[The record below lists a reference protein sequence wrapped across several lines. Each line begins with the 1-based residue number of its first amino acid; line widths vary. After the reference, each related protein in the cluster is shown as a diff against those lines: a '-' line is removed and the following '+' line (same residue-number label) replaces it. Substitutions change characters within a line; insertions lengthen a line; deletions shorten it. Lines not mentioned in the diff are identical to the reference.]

1 MGVLAA
7 RELPLR
13 PRLVSGDLELSATQ
27 VAGDATRSTTP
38 TADAWSRLVAI
49 LDRPELVFALLATI
63 IGVTFALVTPPLV
76 GADERDQF
84 ERAFMISEGQVF
96 ATWHGTH
103 VGGTFPATLERELD
117 AIAHRVY
124 SDPDR
129 NGFLHLL
136 SRPAPSGPPRF
147 GDVGLF
153 ASYGP
158 GAYIPAAVGID
169 AGRLFGGSALV
180 LVYLARLF
188 QLLAYVA
195 IVTLAVR
202 RLPSHR
208 WVMVVSG
215 LIPAALFQAATV
227 SADTLTIALSFLVVA
242 ETLRITCSAP
252 EAVRRPM
259 LVETAIAALALALCK
274 PPYVAFVLL
283 LVVPALRHG
292 RVLLKPLTAVAGS
305 ALLLSA
311 AWSAYSVGNTIDQ
324 DDPSRFVVPPRLIYH
339 HAYQGLDQGGQIRHA
354 LTHPWDF
361 GAAIVETG
369 HVYGMKLLEW
379 VWGLSAFEIPLVL
392 TILTV
397 LVLAMATVLPTT
409 RPEPD
414 LPGATRALLIA
425 LSLGI
430 GLAILL
436 YAYAAWNQ
444 YRAPYI
450 ENVPGRYWLPLV
462 PALLVGLAPRA
473 RVTTRGFA
481 AGGRVLVAA
490 LMAGVLVATVAVLI
504 DHHYRGRPP
513 LAATSS
519 ARSATLPR

>member
-1 MGVLAA
+1 
-7 RELPLR
+7 
-13 PRLVSGDLELSATQ
+13 VSGGLEPSATD
-27 VAGDATRSTTP
+27 VAGEASLHTAP
-38 TADAWSRLVAI
+38 TAEGWSRLIAI

-63 IGVTFALVTPPLV
+63 IGVTFALVTPPLA
-76 GADERDQF
+76 GADEHDQF
-84 ERAFMISEGQVF
+84 ERAFMVSEGQVF

-103 VGGTFPATLERELD
+103 VGGTFPATLEPELD
-117 AIAHRVY
+117 AIARRVN

-129 NGFLHLL
+129 SGFLSLL

-158 GAYIPAAVGID
+158 GAYFPAAVAID
-169 AGRLFGGSALV
+169 VGRLVGGSALA

-208 WVMVVSG
+208 WVLVVSG

-227 SADTLTIALSFLVVA
+227 SADALTIALSFLVVA
-242 ETLRITCSAP
+242 EALRITCSAP

-259 LVETAIAALALALCK
+259 LVETAIAAVALGLCK

-283 LVVPALRHG
+283 LVVPALGHG

-305 ALLLSA
+305 ALLAGA
-311 AWSAYSVGNTIDQ
+311 AWSSYSLGNTIDQ
-324 DDPSRFVVPPRLIYH
+324 EDPSRFIVPPRLIYD
-339 HAYQGLDQGGQIRHA
+339 HAYQGLDQSGQIRHA

-361 GAAIVETG
+361 GAAVLETG
-369 HVYGMKLLEW
+369 HQYGMKLLEW

-392 TILTV
+392 TILTM
-397 LVLAMATVLPTT
+397 LALAMATVLPTT

-414 LPGATRALLIA
+414 LPGPTRVLLVA

-462 PALLVGLAPRA
+462 PALLFGLAPRA
-473 RVTTRGFA
+473 RVTTRGIA
-481 AGGRVLVAA
+481 AGGRAIVAA
-490 LMAGVLVATVAVLI
+490 LIAGVLVATVAVLV
-504 DHHYRGRPP
+504 DHHYHGRPP